1 MSTNATSLH
10 SPLRYLGAL
19 APESGAPARAALLGV
34 PYDGAVTY
42 RGGASE
48 GPRGLRLASDS
59 IETYC
64 PKLERG
70 IDEFPYVDFGD
81 LDVSVPEI
89 GEVPGATPGERLVRS
104 LRQQLDALPE
114 LPLIAIGG
122 DHLVAHPFVERAL
135 ERHPNLQIIHIDAH
149 MDLRADWEGE
159 PYNHSTVLGRLRE
172 RMGPAHRLHQWGIR
186 SGERAEYRL
195 ASSDARVQ
203 LLAPELAPI
212 AARIRELLA
221 ADLPIYVTLDV
232 DGIDPADIPG
242 TGTPEPDGLRFGMV
256 EAALGLLATVPTRGP
271 GLVGADVVELAP
283 SIDPSGRSQV
293 AIARLVRTL
302 LLGLVR
308 VV

>member
-1 MSTNATSLH
+1 MSTSSPPH
-10 SPLRYLGAL
+10 SKLRYLGAL
-19 APESGAPARAALLGV
+19 PPESSKSARAALLGV

-64 PKLERG
+64 PKLDRG
-70 IDEFPYVDFGD
+70 IDEFPYVDLGD
-81 LDVSVPEI
+81 LDVSVPAE

-104 LRQQLDALPE
+104 LRRQLDALPD
-114 LPLIAIGG
+114 LPLIGIGG

-172 RMGPAHRLHQWGIR
+172 RMGPDHRLHQWGIR
-186 SGERAEYRL
+186 SGERVEYRL
-195 ASSDARVQ
+195 AASDARVQ
-203 LLAPELAPI
+203 LLAPELAPM
-212 AARIRELLA
+212 AARIRELLGA
-221 ADLPIYVTLDV
+221 GLPIYVTLDV
-232 DGIDPADIPG
+232 DGIDPADVPG

-256 EAALGLLATVPTRGP
+256 EAALGLLASVPTSGP

-283 SIDPSGRSQV
+283 SLDPTGRSQV

-308 VV
+308 AG